1 MNDIWWMQGNGD
13 LFSQEER
20 PRGEGLGNDSMK
32 PEESAQ
38 FHLDAHHVGV
48 MPSGNVTTY

>member
-1 MNDIWWMQGNGD
+1 MTSGRTQGNVD
-13 LFSQEER
+13 FFSQEER
-20 PRGEGLGNDSMK
+20 PGGEGLGNDSMK

-48 MPSGNVTTY
+48 TPSGNVTIH